1 MRDRGWTASREELLQ
16 GTLLD
21 WVYGTT
27 KGNTVPRL
35 GTFMDDTPDV
45 DQDTLHGLV
54 AALES
59 RGLIQLN
66 RGMGITASGAHL
78 TAHGRTIVR
87 QRQEPRSNVKERVAA
102 AREALLDWF
111 YEQKRVGTHF
121 PITERLLDD
130 PRGHFE
136 GDPFT
141 PHEVEHAAKHL
152 SDRSLIK
159 GAGNAGLLRAE
170 ITTDGE
176 DVVENYDG
184 SLTGCAASQRS
195 GGSQFVTHFNG
206 PVTGQVGIG
215 EQVTQTQHQ
224 GFNVEAVLRLIDD
237 ARDAAADV
245 APAEQALVF
254 TYLDVL
260 QAEVSAPD
268 PNPVMV
274 KGTGDRLKAIAAKAG
289 NAGLSASVST
299 LVTFLLKVLGIG

>member
-1 MRDRGWTASREELLQ
+1 MRDRGWAANREDLLQ

-87 QRQEPRSNVKERVAA
+87 QRQERRSNVKERVAA

-121 PITERLLDD
+121 RSRSVCWTTRAATSRVPLSRRTKSN
-130 PRGHFE
+130 
-136 GDPFT
+136 T
-141 PHEVEHAAKHL
+141 PPSTLA
-152 SDRSLIK
+152 
-159 GAGNAGLLRAE
+159 
-170 ITTDGE
+170 T
-176 DVVENYDG
+176 
-184 SLTGCAASQRS
+184 AASSR
-195 GGSQFVTHFNG
+195 
-206 PVTGQVGIG
+206 
-215 EQVTQTQHQ
+215 
-224 GFNVEAVLRLIDD
+224 
-237 ARDAAADV
+237 
-245 APAEQALVF
+245 APAMAACSVPRSPP
-254 TYLDVL
+254 TVRMW
-260 QAEVSAPD
+260 SRTT
-268 PNPVMV
+268 
-274 KGTGDRLKAIAAKAG
+274 TGR
-289 NAGLSASVST
+289 
-299 LVTFLLKVLGIG
+299 